1 MYHIFCIP
9 EVGLL
14 DHILLLFLIFKKPY
28 TVFHSRHTTPFYIP
42 TKHTQGFKF
51 LLILANT
58 YYFFFFFVMAIL
70 TGVRWYLI
78 VVLLCLS
85 LVISDVEHVF
95 MCLLLICIS
104 SLENCLSPFPQLYW
118 ETSIIVYIL
127 SVQNDYLIH
136 LNTAE

>member
-28 TVFHSRHTTPFYIP
+28 TVFHSRHTTPFYIH

-58 YYFFFFFVMAIL
+58 YYFFFFCN
-70 TGVRWYLI
+70 GYPNR
-78 VVLLCLS
+78 CE
-85 LVISDVEHVF
+85 VISHCGF
-95 MCLLLICIS
+95 AL
-104 SLENCLSPFPQLYW
+104 PFPG
-118 ETSIIVYIL
+118 
-127 SVQNDYLIH
+127 D
-136 LNTAE
+136 